1 MAIHLPDQEGD
12 ELLGQINTTPLVDV
26 MLVLLIIF
34 LITIPVVT
42 ASVPLQ
48 LPEENNHAQTPTP
61 QAVVISV
68 TPTGNLF
75 LGDAPVTSTE
85 ALRQQLAARQKDGQP
100 VQVLIR
106 GDAQSSFEPIGQ
118 VMQTLQGLG
127 IENVSLLSLP
137 RTKESRS

>member
-61 QAVVISV
+61 QALVISV
-68 TPTGNLF
+68 THTGNLF
-75 LGDAPVTSTE
+75 LGDAPVSSAE
-85 ALRQQLAARQKDGQP
+85 SLRQQLAARQKDGRP

-137 RTKESRS
+137 RTKESRP

>member
-1 MAIHLPDQEGD
+1 MAINLPDQESD

-48 LPEENNHAQTPTP
+48 LPEENNHAQTSTP